1 MSWIEWPAVLQPRDI
16 NLTPPRQT
24 KSLTKSL
31 TNFEQVQPVIRPP
44 WRGRLAFATLE
55 GDQVLA
61 YRAFL
66 AACEGRSNL
75 FRLPIFDLHHWAS
88 DAQIA
93 AGSAPHSDGSEF
105 SDGALYL
112 TNDLS
117 GVTVTGIQGEKQ
129 IVVDFGAYGPILKAG
144 QYFGIGNDLHI
155 ATGVWWDGSTA
166 TIRFTSSLR
175 RDHSAAP
182 LRLRPYLI
190 AKLAQD
196 DSGDHELA
204 YGRWTEPVLEFEE
217 AFYEPLS

>member
-1 MSWIEWPAVLQPRDI
+1 MSWIEWPTVLQPRDI
-16 NLTPPRQT
+16 NITPPRDT
-24 KSLTKSL
+24 KSMTKSL

-88 DAQIA
+88 EAQIA
-93 AGSAPHSDGSEF
+93 AGAATHSDGTEF

-112 TNDLS
+112 TDDLS

-129 IVVDFGAYGPILKAG
+129 IDVDFGAYGPILKAG

-155 ATGVWWDGSTA
+155 ATGVWWAGSTA
-166 TIRFTSSLR
+166 TIKFTSSLR
-175 RDHSAAP
+175 RDHHAAP

>member
-1 MSWIEWPAVLQPRDI
+1 MSWIEWPTVLQPRDI
-16 NLTPPRQT
+16 NLTPPRET
-24 KSLTKSL
+24 KSLTKTL

-44 WRGRLAFATLE
+44 WRGQLEFATLE
-55 GDQVLA
+55 GEQILA

-75 FRLPIFDLHHWAS
+75 FRLPIFDLHHWAT

-129 IVVDFGAYGPILKAG
+129 ISVDFGSYGPILKAG

-155 ATGVWWDGSTA
+155 ATGVWWEDTIA
-166 TIRFTSSLR
+166 TIGFTSSLR
-175 RDHSAAP
+175 RNHTAAP
-182 LRLRPYLI
+182 LRLRPFLI
-190 AKLAQD
+190 ARLAED
-196 DSGDHELA
+196 KTGDHKLE
-204 YGRWTEPVLEFEE
+204 YGRWSAPVLEFEE

>member
-1 MSWIEWPAVLQPRDI
+1 MDLIEWPSVLQPRDMNI
-16 NLTPPRQT
+16 RPPSQT

-44 WRGRLAFATLE
+44 WRVTLSFATLV

-75 FRLPIFDLHHWAS
+75 VRLPIFDLHYWAT
-88 DAQIA
+88 DFQIHGRA
-93 AGSAPHSDGSEF
+93 VPHSDGAAF
-105 SDGALYL
+105 SDDALYA
-112 TNDLS
+112 TGDLS
-117 GVTVTGIQGEKQ
+117 SVAVTGVQGEKQ
-129 IVVDFGAYGPILKAG
+129 IIANFGEYGQVLKAG
-144 QYFGIGNDLHI
+144 QYFGIADDLHI
-155 ATGVWWDGSTA
+155 ATAVFWEGSVA

-175 RDHSAAP
+175 RDHVSAP

-190 AKLAQD
+190 ARLAED
-196 DSGDHELA
+196 DVGDHDLQ
-204 YGRWTEPVLEFEE
+204 YGRWTEPALDFEE

>member
-1 MSWIEWPAVLQPRDI
+1 MSWIEWPTVLQPRDI
-16 NLTPPRQT
+16 NITPPRDT

-93 AGSAPHSDGSEF
+93 AGHAPHSDGTEF

-155 ATGVWWDGSTA
+155 ATGVWWAGSTA
-166 TIRFTSSLR
+166 TIKFTSSLS